1 MFEEETQSVSYSD
14 VDNVAAATLSDIS
27 NVDLIQSADVQVT
40 TVTTVADTKASKRL
54 NVSTLTAQLAKIDR
68 TQVENTAPVVFKDLF
83 AEFDRV
89 ISLYKEVV
97 QTL

>member
-40 TVTTVADTKASKRL
+40 TVTTVADTKAKRL